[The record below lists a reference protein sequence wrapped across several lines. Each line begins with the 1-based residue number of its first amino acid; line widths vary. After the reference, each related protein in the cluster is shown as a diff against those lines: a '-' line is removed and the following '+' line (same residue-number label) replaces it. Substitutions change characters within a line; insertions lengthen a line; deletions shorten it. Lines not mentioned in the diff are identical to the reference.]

1 MKITKIEVKKLFGVF
16 DHEIPLNIKDH
27 ITIIHGP
34 NGYGKTIL
42 LTLVNAIFN
51 SKYSKFRT
59 IPFREL
65 SIYFDNKTVL
75 YLKKNITTD
84 DEKRKKSKNGEQL
97 QMEFHAPRSKQKVYT
112 ITLDIDMENLNFP
125 IEIIEDRINSL
136 ERIGPLTWLYQPTNE
151 KLSLIQ
157 VFDRFGHMLPFTNI
171 KIKGE
176 PPQLKKVK
184 KMININFIETQR
196 LLNVSDSY
204 QPSIISRIRRPSR
217 PMWLQAVS
225 KYSVELSE
233 AIQSKLAEY
242 GSLSQSLDRT
252 FPTRLVRRRRS
263 SEPTIEELKIEL
275 NKLETKRSRLIAA
288 GFLEK
293 GKEIDFKDLQKIDK
307 SNTNVLSVY
316 IKDVKQKLSVFDELA
331 EKIDLLI
338 KIINNRFLHKKLS
351 INKTDGFIFKTTEGK
366 IIPPTSLSSG
376 EQHEL
381 VLLYEMLFKVKP
393 NSLILIDEPEI
404 SLHVAWQ
411 QEFLKDL
418 QEITRLVGFDVL
430 IATHSPQIIND
441 RWDLT
446 VELKGPKQ

>member
-1 MKITKIEVKKLFGVF
+1 M
-16 DHEIPLNIKDH
+16 
-27 ITIIHGP
+27 
-34 NGYGKTIL
+34 
-42 LTLVNAIFN
+42 
-51 SKYSKFRT
+51 
-59 IPFREL
+59 
-65 SIYFDNKTVL
+65 
-75 YLKKNITTD
+75 
-84 DEKRKKSKNGEQL
+84 EKE
-97 QMEFHAPRSKQKVYT
+97 
-112 ITLDIDMENLNFP
+112 
-125 IEIIEDRINSL
+125 
-136 ERIGPLTWLYQPTNE
+136 
-151 KLSLIQ
+151 
-157 VFDRFGHMLPFTNI
+157 
-171 KIKGE
+171 
-176 PPQLKKVK
+176 
-184 KMININFIETQR
+184 
-196 LLNVSDSY
+196 
-204 QPSIISRIRRPSR
+204 
-217 PMWLQAVS
+217 
-225 KYSVELSE
+225 
-233 AIQSKLAEY
+233 
-242 GSLSQSLDRT
+242 
-252 FPTRLVRRRRS
+252 
-263 SEPTIEELKIEL
+263 
-275 NKLETKRSRLIAA
+275 
-288 GFLEK
+288 
-293 GKEIDFKDLQKIDK
+293 KEIDFKDLQKIDK

-316 IKDVKQKLSVFDELA
+316 IKDVKQKLSVFDELT